1 MTNSAIPNFAIPNF
15 ASKAK
20 DQYRIDSGI
29 ESDSPDLGRI
39 YYRLSC
45 GNGDGYGFY
54 EDGEYI
60 LEASKVSIERVGSE
74 SDKVL
79 ADGQEPA
86 NFCPSKIILAE
97 AGDIFFEATGGDIIL
112 KGNNIYMQANGS
124 EQAEGH
130 ILMNANN
137 RVHVSSRDV
146 TINASDS
153 VGITAD
159 NSCVMSGKMLANIN
173 GGLCTISDRHQFS
186 FASGVTD
193 LLVSGDIFD
202 PVKIL
207 DVFKNF
213 IVGKT
218 GR

>member
-1 MTNSAIPNFAIPNF
+1 MTNPANPNFVTKSTDYYTIN
-15 ASKAK
+15 
-20 DQYRIDSGI
+20 SGV
-29 ESDSPDLGRI
+29 ESDNAEYGKT

-54 EDGEYI
+54 ENGEYV

-79 ADGQEPA
+79 ANGKEPA

-124 EQAEGH
+124 EEAEGH

-137 RVHVSSRDV
+137 RFYVSSNDV
-146 TINASDS
+146 TINATDS
-153 VGITAD
+153 IGITAD
-159 NSCVMSGKMLANIN
+159 NACVVSGKILTNIN
-173 GGLCTISDRHQFS
+173 GGLCTIADRHQFS
-186 FASGVTD
+186 FAAGVTD

-213 IVGKT
+213 IVGKA
-218 GR
+218 GG